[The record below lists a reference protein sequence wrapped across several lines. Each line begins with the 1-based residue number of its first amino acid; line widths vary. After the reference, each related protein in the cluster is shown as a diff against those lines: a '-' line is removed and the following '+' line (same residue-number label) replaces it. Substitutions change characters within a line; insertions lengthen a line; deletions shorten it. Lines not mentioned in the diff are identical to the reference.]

1 MTEVHLGASLRQL
14 RTAKRLSLRK
24 LAERTGFSAS
34 FLSQVENGQ
43 ASPSIA
49 SMERIAAALGVT
61 MGQFFQT
68 THSSPPA
75 VLRAAERVTLNS
87 QWSKARIEAL
97 STDVPASRIQPVLIT
112 LDAGGTSGNHPH
124 TSPQEE
130 FVFVLDGSVVLTLAE
145 TEQVLE
151 CGDSAMIRAGVPR
164 RWQNLGDG
172 PVRIV
177 VVSAH

>member
-1 MTEVHLGASLRQL
+1 MSEVQLGASLRQL
-14 RTAKRLSLRK
+14 RTAKQLSLRS

-68 THSSPPA
+68 TESSPPA
-75 VLRAAERVTLNS
+75 VLRATERVTLNS

-97 STDVPASRIQPVLIT
+97 GADVPAGRIEPVLIT
-112 LDAGGTSGNHPH
+112 LDAGGTSGAHPH
-124 TSPQEE
+124 SSPREE
-130 FVFVLDGSVVLTLAE
+130 FAFVLDGSVVLTLAE

-151 CGDSAMIRAGVPR
+151 CGDAAMIRAGVPR
-164 RWQNLGDG
+164 RWQNLGEG